1 MHSEH
6 SLPLSVFH
14 TRELRLGVDI
24 GRVIIHGDGPDTSFV
39 GGSAEDALRAP
50 AVDGALAA
58 LARLQLR
65 LAGRVWL
72 VSKCGPKVQSRTMA
86 WFDHHRFFEATG
98 LSRER
103 VRFCRD
109 RRDKAPI
116 CKELGI
122 ALFVDDRRDVL
133 EAMSGVVP
141 HRFLFGADRAPS
153 DELIPVPGWREAE
166 AAILETINRL
176 TPERSETVGEQTR

>member
-6 SLPLSVFH
+6 SSPFAISH
-14 TRELRLGVDI
+14 TLEPRLGVDI

-39 GGSAEDALRAP
+39 GGSAEDALSAP

-86 WFDHHRFFEATG
+86 WFDHHRFFESTG

-122 ALFVDDRRDVL
+122 GLFVDDRRDVL

-141 HRFLFGADRAPS
+141 YRFLFGAESAS
-153 DELIPVPGWREAE
+153 ANLVPVLDWREAE

-176 TPERSETVGEQTR
+176 EPERSETAGEQTR

>member
-6 SLPLSVFH
+6 SLPLSLPH
-14 TRELRLGVDI
+14 AHELRLGVDI

-39 GGSAEDALRAP
+39 GGSTEDALRAP

-65 LAGRVWL
+65 FAGRVWL
-72 VSKCGPKVQSRTMA
+72 VSKCGPKVQSRTLA
-86 WFDHHRFFEATG
+86 WFDRHRFFEATG

-116 CKELGI
+116 CEELGI
-122 ALFVDDRRDVL
+122 AL
-133 EAMSGVVP
+133 
-141 HRFLFGADRAPS
+141 
-153 DELIPVPGWREAE
+153 
-166 AAILETINRL
+166 RL
-176 TPERSETVGEQTR
+176 DI